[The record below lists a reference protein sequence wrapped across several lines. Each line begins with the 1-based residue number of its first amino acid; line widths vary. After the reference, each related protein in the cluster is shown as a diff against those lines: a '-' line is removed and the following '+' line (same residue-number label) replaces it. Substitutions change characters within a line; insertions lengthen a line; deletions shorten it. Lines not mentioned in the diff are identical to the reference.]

1 MKEVDISNMSDDEK
15 EAFIN
20 TIETMIDYGDGHHLS
35 GDDMKLYDALIAD
48 RDKMNGDKKDA
59 LDNIIS
65 SAQARCDEQNQTDM
79 SPVRDAR

>member
-1 MKEVDISNMSDDEK
+1 MREPDISSMSNDEK

-20 TIETMIDYGDGHHLS
+20 TIETMIDYGDGDCLTS
-35 GDDMKLYDALIAD
+35 NDIKLYDALIAERTKNNKGKAD
-48 RDKMNGDKKDA
+48 T

-65 SAQARCDEQNQTDM
+65 SAQARCDEQKQTDI

>member
-1 MKEVDISNMSDDEK
+1 MKEVDISNMSDAEK
-15 EAFIN
+15 EAFID

-35 GDDMKLYDALIAD
+35 GDDIKLYNALTTD
-48 RDKMNGDKKDA
+48 RAKKDSEKKDA

-65 SAQARCDEQNQTDM
+65 SAQTRCTEQKQTDM